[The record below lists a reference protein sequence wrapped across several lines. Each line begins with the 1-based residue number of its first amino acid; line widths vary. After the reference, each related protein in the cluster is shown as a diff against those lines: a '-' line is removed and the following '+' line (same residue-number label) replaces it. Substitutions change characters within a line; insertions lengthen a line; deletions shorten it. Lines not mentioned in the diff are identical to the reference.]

1 MFIEYAVR
9 QLNKKGE
16 ELCGDNIEITK
27 SPSSKIFVL
36 SDGLGSGVKASILST
51 LTKKIAATMLMHGM
65 PIEEV
70 VETIISTLPVC
81 KVRNIAYSTF
91 SILQI
96 FDDFE
101 AKLVEF
107 DTPDTLLFHNNE
119 FVDYSYE
126 NLKISDKK
134 IKISRFKLFDGDFLV
149 ILSDGIMHA
158 GLGTLL
164 PLGWKKEHIAD
175 FVARNLNE
183 ETDSRILADKLIET
197 TQNLYN
203 GEIGDDAT
211 VLIIKTRKK
220 NSLVVALG
228 PPVEKAKDNELV
240 NTVLKFDGKKII
252 CGGTTANIFAKQM
265 NHEIKVDIEKNE
277 ENIPPKATIKGIDL
291 VTEGV
296 ITLAKTKEI
305 LEQDIIKSD
314 NPALLTY
321 KEPKNPS
328 QELVNAFYKAD
339 SIKFLV
345 GTAVNSIYTGYDFPL
360 ESKLKIKL
368 VLDIAEKLTKL
379 CKEVEIE
386 YF

>member
-126 NLKISDKK
+126 NLKVSDKK

-220 NSLVVALG
+220 NSLVVAIG

>member
-1 MFIEYAVR
+1 MFLEYAVR

-16 ELCGDNIEITK
+16 ELCGDNIEIAK
-27 SPSSKIFVL
+27 SPSSRIFVL
-36 SDGLGSGVKASILST
+36 SDGLGSGVKANILST
-51 LTKKIAATMLMHGM
+51 LTKKIAATMLMHEM

-70 VETIISTLPVC
+70 VETLISTLPVC

-96 FDDFE
+96 FDNFE

-107 DTPDTLLFHNNE
+107 DNPDTLFFHNNE
-119 FVDYSYE
+119 FIDYSYDI
-126 NLKISDKK
+126 LKILDKK
-134 IKISRFKLFDGDFLV
+134 IKISRFNFAEGDFLV
-149 ILSDGIMHA
+149 SLSDGVLHA
-158 GLGTLL
+158 GLGSLL
-164 PLGWKKEHIAD
+164 PLGWKKEYITD
-175 FVARNLNE
+175 FVLRNLDEN
-183 ETDSRILADKLIET
+183 TDSRILADKLIQT
-197 TQNLYN
+197 TQDLYN

-211 VLIIKTRKK
+211 VLIIKARKK
-220 NSLVVALG
+220 CGLVVAIG
-228 PPVEKAKDNELV
+228 PPVDKTRDNEVV
-240 NTVLKFDGKKII
+240 NKVLRFEGKKVI
-252 CGGTTANIFAKQM
+252 CGGTTANIFANCM
-265 NHEIKVDIEKNE
+265 NHEIKVDIKKNDEK
-277 ENIPPKATIKGIDL
+277 IPPKATIKGIDL

-305 LEQDIIKSD
+305 LEQDILKSD

-328 QELVNAFYKAD
+328 QELVNVFYKAD

-345 GTAVNSIYTGYDFPL
+345 GTAVNSIYTNYDFPL

>member
-175 FVARNLNE
+175 FVTRNLNE

-197 TQNLYN
+197 AQNLYN

-220 NSLVVALG
+220 NSLVVAIG
-228 PPVEKAKDNELV
+228 PPVDKAKDNELV

-252 CGGTTANIFAKQM
+252 CGGTTANIFAKCM

-277 ENIPPKATIKGIDL
+277 ENIPPKATIKGINL

>member
-1 MFIEYAVR
+1 M
-9 QLNKKGE
+9 
-16 ELCGDNIEITK
+16 
-27 SPSSKIFVL
+27 L
-36 SDGLGSGVKASILST
+36 S
-51 LTKKIAATMLMHGM
+51 HGM

-70 VETIISTLPVC
+70 VETLISTLPVC

-96 FDDFE
+96 FDDFD

-107 DTPDTLLFHNNE
+107 DNPDILLFHNNE

-126 NLKISDKK
+126 ILKILDKK
-134 IKISRFKLFDGDFLV
+134 IKISRFKFSEGDFLV
-149 ILSDGIMHA
+149 ALSDGVLHA

-164 PLGWKKEHIAD
+164 PLGWKKEYITD
-175 FVARNLNE
+175 FVTRNLDEN
-183 ETDSRILADKLIET
+183 TDSRILADKLIQT
-197 TQNLYN
+197 TQSLYN

-211 VLIIKTRKK
+211 VLIIKARKK
-220 NSLVVALG
+220 CGLVVAIG
-228 PPVEKAKDNELV
+228 PPVDKAKDKEVV
-240 NTVLKFDGKKII
+240 NKVLRFEGKKVI
-252 CGGTTANIFAKQM
+252 CGGTTANIFAKCM
-265 NHEIKVDIEKNE
+265 NRELKVDIKKNKEK
-277 ENIPPKATIKGIDL
+277 IPPKATIQGIDL

-305 LEQDIIKSD
+305 LEQDILKSD
-314 NPALLTY
+314 DPALLTY
-321 KEPKNPS
+321 KEPENPS

-345 GTAVNSIYTGYDFPL
+345 GTAVNSIYTNYDFPL